1 MIIERL
7 DKPASVMFGR
17 DHARK
22 AEVDRTKYTVAHNRT
37 MVSKNMAMKM
47 FAIVG
52 GKRRY
57 ISPGGEQ
64 KWEGAQRER
73 QEKVLA
79 PRVGAMM

>member
-7 DKPASVMFGR
+7 GKPASVMFGR

-47 FAIVG
+47 FAIVR

-57 ISPGGEQ
+57 
-64 KWEGAQRER
+64 
-73 QEKVLA
+73 
-79 PRVGAMM
+79 